1 MFFTKITTSSIP
13 YIARTH
19 HSFLLLVFSIK
30 SMYTIKADFC
40 TLKCISLRRGGRPNK
55 LPARRYFLLEVLRM
69 AHHHSAHSGKFR
81 SSAGFILAAVGS
93 AVGMGNIWLFPYRV
107 GQYGGGAFLIPY
119 FIFVA
124 LFSYAGLSGEF
135 ALGRLT
141 GTGTIGSFDYAL
153 RTRGKRGG
161 KLIGIM
167 PLLGVLGIAIGYSV
181 VVGWVLR
188 YIAGSV
194 TGSVLSGDSAA
205 FFDALAVDFGSV
217 PWHLI
222 AVALTVLIL
231 VLGVSSGIEK
241 ISKFMMPAFFVLFLI
256 IAVRVA
262 FLPGAAAGYLYLL
275 KPDWSYLLNP
285 ETWIMAMGQAFFSLS
300 INGAGMLVYGSYM
313 KKSEDIIHHSVVT
326 ALLDTLAA
334 LLAGFAVIPAVFA
347 FGIEPSSGPSLMF
360 VTLPKVFQQM
370 PGGQFFSLLFFVSV
384 FFAGITS
391 LMNMLEACGAALESN
406 LKLPRWLS
414 TTIVGAVVFGVSV
427 FLESLSGMGNW
438 LDLITIYVAPF
449 GAVLGAVFIYW
460 VLGLDS
466 IKKELMLG
474 RDKPIG
480 KVFDFISKYVYV
492 ILSAAVVIFG
502 IIYGGIG

>member
-1 MFFTKITTSSIP
+1 MS
-13 YIARTH
+13 H
-19 HSFLLLVFSIK
+19 H
-30 SMYTIKADFC
+30 
-40 TLKCISLRRGGRPNK
+40 N
-55 LPARRYFLLEVLRM
+55 
-69 AHHHSAHSGKFR
+69 SAHSGKFR

-153 RTRGKRGG
+153 KTRGKRGG
-161 KLIGIM
+161 KIIGIM

-194 TGSVLSGDSAA
+194 TGSILSGDSAA
-205 FFDALAVDFGSV
+205 FFDTLAVDFGSV
-217 PWHLI
+217 PWHFI
-222 AVALTVLIL
+222 AVALTVLVL
-231 VLGVSSGIEK
+231 VLGVSAGIEK

-262 FLPGAAAGYLYLL
+262 FLPGAVDGYLYLL

-300 INGAGMLVYGSYM
+300 INGAGMLIYGSYM

-326 ALLDTLAA
+326 ALLDTMAA
-334 LLAGFAVIPAVFA
+334 LLAGFAIIPAVFA
-347 FGIEPSSGPSLMF
+347 FGIEPASGPSLMF
-360 VTLPKVFQQM
+360 VTLPKVFQLM
-370 PGGQFFSLLFFVSV
+370 PGGQLFALLFFVSV

-414 TTIVGAVVFGVSV
+414 TTIVGVVVFGVSV
-427 FLESLSGMGNW
+427 FLESLSGMGSW

-460 VLGLDS
+460 VLGLDP

-480 KVFDFISKYVYV
+480 KAFDFIAKYVYV